1 MKTRTYDELLEL
13 ISALCGVA
21 FATIELPRI
30 RALIN
35 RRAKKAYRATNY
47 WTRFLK
53 IGEERRRSG
62 DSISASSIV
71 AGSAY
76 YINTTGT
83 TNYEDIGL
91 PWNSVFDG
99 SISGNTLTV
108 SVIHSGAIS
117 IGDFI
122 TDVDSF
128 GDVKITAFLTGTGGI
143 GTYTI
148 SNSPGSISLISMAS
162 QSSGAYFV
170 ATGSGAG
177 TGTVFPALNYVPYA
191 ESGKDAIDTFL
202 RIQRDQPYLTASV
215 QDYEFTV
222 GALGATI
229 VAGTLNPSTVW
240 VTYKATHDILYG
252 IADPE
257 VSPLDPSLL
266 IPDEWFEYLAHGT
279 YADYLRAEGQ
289 QERAVI
295 ADQEADLILQ
305 DELMRLDEQHTQTLI
320 SNRIFT
326 NSNMQLR
333 W

>member
-1 MKTRTYDELLEL
+1 MKTRTYEELLEL

-76 YINTTGT
+76 YINATGT

-108 SVIHSGAIS
+108 AVMHSGTIP

-128 GDVKITAFLTGTGGI
+128 GDVRITAFLTGTGGI

-177 TGTVFPALNYVPYA
+177 TGTVFPALNYIPYA
-191 ESGKDAIDTFL
+191 ESGKDTIDTYL

-229 VAGTLNPSTVW
+229 VAGNLNPSLAW

-252 IADPE
+252 
-257 VSPLDPSLL
+257 SGSLESFF

-289 QERAVI
+289 QERAVV